1 MLKRIPFYPL
11 LCCLYPIVAL
21 TAYNIDEISLKV
33 VLRPLVVTLLAC
45 ILLFGLAKLLLRDW
59 HRAALAVLTLVFIF
73 FVYGH
78 VYNLLE
84 DVTIGNVS
92 IFRHRTLLPFMSILL
107 LVLWYLIAFRLK
119 RPAGWTLWVN
129 LLGIYLLIYPTSK
142 IALSVF
148 QQGSADRVAQAAK
161 AEVVVDKNQPD
172 VYYIILDAYGREDVL
187 RNMFGYDNQE
197 FVDALR
203 QRGFYVADCSQTN
216 YGYTNFSL
224 TSSLNY
230 EYLDVLNV
238 SGSRVERTALLK
250 HSALR
255 GFFEENGYQTVAFPT
270 GWAFTEWDDADFY
283 LDFDRPVSTLDEFE
297 TLILN
302 TTPLRI
308 VEDLKIVNTSDT
320 TGKDIRRLRVLSAL
334 DKLKQLPGIDD
345 NLFVFAHIVVPHRPY
360 TFGPNGEIPAYDGK
374 TATYEQTANAYLDQV
389 TFISNEILKV
399 VDALLE
405 DSKNPPVIIIQ
416 GDHGPSADLTN
427 NAAERMPILNAYY
440 LPGIDMDTVLY
451 PTISPVN
458 SFRVVLNT
466 YFDQDLPILED
477 RSYYAPEEGRTDFEL
492 VPNSCAGQP

>member
-119 RPAGWTLWVN
+119 RPAGWTLWLN

-308 VEDLKIVNTSDT
+308 VDDLKIVNTSDT

>member
-1 MLKRIPFYPL
+1 
-11 LCCLYPIVAL
+11 VAL

-33 VLRPLVVTLLAC
+33 VLRPLVVTLGAC

-59 HRAALAVLTLVFIF
+59 HRAALAVLALVFIF

-84 DVTIGNVS
+84 DVTIANRS
-92 IFRHRTLLPFMSILL
+92 IFRHRTLLPFMGILL

-119 RPAGWTLWVN
+119 RPASGTLWLN
-129 LLGIYLLIYPTSK
+129 LLAIYLLIYPTFK
-142 IALSVF
+142 IATNVF
-148 QQGSADRVAQAAK
+148 QQGAAERVAQAAE
-161 AEVVVDKNQPD
+161 AEVVINKDQPD
-172 VYYIILDAYGREDVL
+172 IYYIILDAYGREDVL
-187 RNMFGYDNQE
+187 RSMFGYDDQE
-197 FVDALR
+197 FVNALR
-203 QRGFYVADCSQTN
+203 QRGFYVAECSQSN

-238 SGSRVERTALLK
+238 VGSRVERTTLIK

-255 GFFEENGYQTVAFPT
+255 GFLEGSGYTTVAFPT
-270 GWAFTEWDDADFY
+270 GWAFTEWDDADLY

-334 DKLKQLPGIDD
+334 EKLKQLPSIDD

-374 TATYEQTANAYLDQV
+374 TATYEQTADAYIDQV
-389 TFISNEILKV
+389 EFIGKETLKV

-405 DSKNPPVIIIQ
+405 NSNVPPIIIIQ

-458 SFRVVLNT
+458 SFRIVLNT
-466 YFDQDLPILED
+466 YFDQKLSILED

-492 VPNSCAGQP
+492 VPNSCPGQS